1 MFSRCGYCRPFGF
14 KGVSRAKCLK
24 VPTNLKRP
32 LIAKIAIAGRQNA
45 CTFDTL
51 IFCLSL
57 KANQPQKDATE
68 NSTFKN
74 GSGRSSNDGSG
85 FV

>member
-1 MFSRCGYCRPFGF
+1 
-14 KGVSRAKCLK
+14 VLE

-32 LIAKIAIAGRQNA
+32 LIAIIAIASRQIA

-51 IFCLSL
+51 IFCPEIFDL
-57 KANQPQKDATE
+57 E
-68 NSTFKN
+68 NEFETSTFKG
-74 GSGRSSNDGSG
+74 GSGLSSNDGGG